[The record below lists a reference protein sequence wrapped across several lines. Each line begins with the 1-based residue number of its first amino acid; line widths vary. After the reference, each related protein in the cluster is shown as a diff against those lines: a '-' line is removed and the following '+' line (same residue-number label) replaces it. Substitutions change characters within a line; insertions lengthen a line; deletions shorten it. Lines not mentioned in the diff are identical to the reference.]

1 MKFTQAVM
9 VALVTAVL
17 LGNTTGVSFAQQP
30 SILMHSNPIA
40 QVETT
45 STVPIIV
52 VDFFETLTNVGA
64 RDAFEVWSDSY
75 NLEAAFTSNPAIFT
89 DNVNQDAL
97 SPEEMTEAFE
107 ELVTVQEVML
117 DMAAGECSSYT
128 ILDSLPLGENTQV
141 IYVVSEHKK
150 IPVFWNF
157 TVYQTEDNIVWN
169 IPNDGW
175 VITNYEFNTDVNE
188 VIPLSVIDQ
197 WISKVR

>member
-1 MKFTQAVM
+1 MKFTQLMMA
-9 VALVTAVL
+9 ALVAAVL
-17 LGNTTGVSFAQQP
+17 LGNTTGVSSAQQP
-30 SILMHSNPIA
+30 SALMHSNPVT
-40 QVETT
+40 QVENI

-52 VDFFETLTNVGA
+52 TDFFETLINVGT

-75 NLEAAFTSNPAIFT
+75 NLETALTQNPDIFT

-107 ELVTVQEVML
+107 ELITMQEVML
-117 DMAAGECSSYT
+117 DMVAGECSSYT

-150 IPVFWNF
+150 IPVFWSF
-157 TVYQTEDNIVWN
+157 TVYQTEDNVVWN

-175 VITNYEFNTDVNE
+175 VITNYEFNTDANE

-197 WISKVR
+197 WISEVQ